1 MGAMQGII
9 SLPGMLRREFHGYD
23 GAKFQRD
30 LLAGLTVGAVALPLA
45 LAFGVASGADAAA
58 GLVTAI
64 LAGLIIGGL
73 GGGSYQISGPTGAMS
88 AILIVIA
95 QHYGLSGVWVACVLA
110 GALMLVL
117 GLLRLGRYIAF
128 IPSPVITGFTSGIA
142 LIIAVGQIDNVLGVK
157 TAAAENTIAKLWGY
171 LAHPPTPS
179 WQSLAVA
186 AIVMA
191 TMVILPR
198 FLKSVPA
205 SLVGLILASL
215 VAAGLGW
222 PVATIGSIPQTIL
235 LDNRLSLAGIPWE
248 HLGDLLTPAIS
259 IAALGAIESLLCGS
273 VGATMTGK
281 PFDSNAEL
289 IAQGIGN
296 MVIPFFGGVP
306 ATAAIART
314 SVAIKSNGVTR
325 ITSFVHALALL
336 LSALLLAPLIGRVP
350 LAALGG
356 VLMVTAWRMNEWETI
371 HFYWH
376 TKIKHAL
383 AGIVITAVATAA
395 LDLTQAILIGLT
407 ISAIIYIRQSA
418 QSTAVASEPVD
429 AARLRAQGYNID
441 TSCPAV
447 HVYYLTGPV
456 FFGSVH
462 TVLEAFKNA
471 RQYHTLV
478 ISMRG
483 VPLIDAM
490 GVKALRELVEEH
502 QAQGG
507 AVAFSGLQPTVRE
520 MFARAG
526 LTDLVGADQIYWSSI
541 EAIIQLHEKREIHG
555 CSHCDARGDSCTVLQ
570 AALARK
576 DMNPPPAESG
586 SPGMANQPI

>member
-1 MGAMQGII
+1 MGAMLGLLG
-9 SLPGMLRREFHGYD
+9 LPGMLRREFAGYNR
-23 GAKFQRD
+23 ALLQRD
-30 LLAGLTVGAVALPLA
+30 MLAGLTVGAVALPLA

-64 LAGLIIGGL
+64 LAGLIIGTL
-73 GGGSYQISGPTGAMS
+73 GGGSFQISGPTGAMS

-95 QHYGLSGVWVACVLA
+95 QSYGLSGVWVSCVMA
-110 GALMLVL
+110 GAFMLML
-117 GLLRLGRYIAF
+117 GLLKLGRYIAF

-157 TAAAENTIAKLWGY
+157 TPAADNTIAKLLGY
-171 LAHPPTPS
+171 FSHPPTPN
-179 WQSLAVA
+179 WESLAVA
-186 AIVMA
+186 GIVMA
-191 TMVILPR
+191 TMLILPR
-198 FLKSVPA
+198 FTKSVPA

-215 VAAGLGW
+215 LTAGLGW
-222 PVATIGSIPQTIL
+222 QVATIGSIPQTII
-235 LDNRLSLAGIPWE
+235 LDHRLSLATIPWN
-248 HLGDLLTPAIS
+248 HLTNLLAPAIS

-289 IAQGIGN
+289 VAQGIGN
-296 MVIPFFGGVP
+296 MIIPFFGGVP

-314 SVAIKSNGVTR
+314 SVAIKSNGATR
-325 ITSFVHALALL
+325 ITSIIHAIALL

-383 AGIVITAVATAA
+383 AGILVTMVATAA
-395 LDLTQAILIGLT
+395 LDLTQAILIGLA

-429 AARLRAQGYNID
+429 SAKLRAQGYAIEE
-441 TSCPAV
+441 SCPSV
-447 HVYYLTGPV
+447 HVYYLTGPL

-462 TVLEAFKNA
+462 TVLEAFANS

-483 VPLIDAM
+483 VPLVDAM
-490 GVKALRELVEEH
+490 GVKALRELIEEQH
-502 QAQGG
+502 AHGG
-507 AVAFSGLQPTVRE
+507 IVAFTGLQPTVRE
-520 MFARAG
+520 MFERAG
-526 LTDLVGADQIYWSSI
+526 LSGLVGSEHIFWSAV
-541 EAIIQLHEKREIHG
+541 EAIIQLHEKRQISG
-555 CSHCDARGDSCTVLQ
+555 CPHCDAHGDGCTVLR
-570 AALARK
+570 AAIARRGI
-576 DMNPPPAESG
+576 NPPPA
-586 SPGMANQPI
+586 A